1 MAAGDILLNQNKV
14 GKPCQWA
21 VYVFSYVYG
30 ANTSCM
36 VYFPEWVME
45 SIGGLLMFNI
55 YGLAYQDWNQG
66 SLTEEEG
73 SIQLTSLD
81 QQV

>member
-1 MAAGDILLNQNKV
+1 
-14 GKPCQWA
+14 
-21 VYVFSYVYG
+21 
-30 ANTSCM
+30 M
-36 VYFPEWVME
+36 VYFPEWVLDTNG
-45 SIGGLLMFNI
+45 SLLMYNV
-55 YGLAYQDWNQG
+55 YDLAYQDWNQG